1 MIKLSVA
8 VTFNINI
15 NKRNNI
21 YRTKIL
27 MSCSLNKI
35 QKNYLIMMNADEIFN
50 DVKLQVFDLLNY
62 GETEVI
68 FGEYLNQK
76 FDVYINSENSIE
88 VEYNGKSLSIECKNF
103 KNTEYIARLIMHCFA
118 KLYLNR

>member
-1 MIKLSVA
+1 
-8 VTFNINI
+8 
-15 NKRNNI
+15 
-21 YRTKIL
+21 
-27 MSCSLNKI
+27 
-35 QKNYLIMMNADEIFN
+35 MMNADEIFN

-118 KLYLNR
+118 KLYLNKK

>member
-1 MIKLSVA
+1 
-8 VTFNINI
+8 
-15 NKRNNI
+15 
-21 YRTKIL
+21 
-27 MSCSLNKI
+27 
-35 QKNYLIMMNADEIFN
+35 MNADEIFN

-88 VEYNGKSLSIECKNF
+88 VEYNGKSFSIECNNF
-103 KNTEYIARLIMHCFA
+103 NNTEYIARLIMHCFA
-118 KLYLNR
+118 RLYLNR

>member
-1 MIKLSVA
+1 
-8 VTFNINI
+8 
-15 NKRNNI
+15 
-21 YRTKIL
+21 
-27 MSCSLNKI
+27 
-35 QKNYLIMMNADEIFN
+35 MMNADEIFN

-88 VEYNGKSLSIECKNF
+88 VEYNGKSLSIECNNF
-103 KNTEYIARLIMHCFA
+103 NNTEYIARLIMHCFA
-118 KLYLNR
+118 RLYLNR

>member
-1 MIKLSVA
+1 
-8 VTFNINI
+8 
-15 NKRNNI
+15 
-21 YRTKIL
+21 
-27 MSCSLNKI
+27 
-35 QKNYLIMMNADEIFN
+35 MMNADEIFN

-88 VEYNGKSLSIECKNF
+88 VEYNGKSLSIECNNF
-103 KNTEYIARLIMHCFA
+103 NNTEYIARLIMHCFA
-118 KLYLNR
+118 RLYLNK